1 MLLRKCNTLYKELR
15 TNESHIVAGG
25 GHLQNIS
32 NKMSRATF
40 TSVLVKHTLILL
52 FCKSLTW
59 KAHSSQPKSN
69 WPTLQLLKPPWP
81 GNPYQCTLCGRDLT
95 QSGMLPIFSFCENSL
110 WCGIWGR
117 NDIANII
124 NLCAITFH
132 NQNLLKQRINALHIS
147 YLTLNRWD
155 YISRTHS
162 RRLMCWRQW
171 RWFNG
176 RVVWWFDG

>member
-1 MLLRKCNTLYKELR
+1 MMEAFCFWTLPHPKLWIVQISPKEETNLTSWGENKLILRKCNTLYKELR

-69 WPTLQLLKPPWP
+69 WPTLQLLEIPI
-81 GNPYQCTLCGRDLT
+81 NALCVGVISLRVGCC
-95 QSGMLPIFSFCENSL
+95 QYFPFCYNSL
-110 WCGIWGR
+110 WCGIWGQ
-117 NDIANII
+117 NDIANIF

-132 NQNLLKQRINALHIS
+132 IKSEFAQTMN
-147 YLTLNRWD
+147 
-155 YISRTHS
+155 
-162 RRLMCWRQW
+162 
-171 RWFNG
+171 
-176 RVVWWFDG
+176 